1 MRSAMLEPLRVGCI
15 VDDGPQSH
23 SVHDL
28 VEKSRAS
35 EHYSIV
41 LLIVQKA
48 SAREADGAVQG
59 AFARLRTSGLKR
71 RVERACLR
79 FVERLEQIV
88 VGRLTG
94 FKDHFRTYPLESFEI
109 PQLHTHPSI
118 SRRGRVFR
126 YTPQDLAGIKA
137 QELDI
142 LLYFGR
148 EGALRGEILSACR
161 LGVICWANSGNH
173 AGRGGPAGFWE
184 VYEREPTT
192 ELAIRRLRGG
202 VQDGGVLFK
211 GALNTARLYLLN
223 TVNLA
228 RKSVAF
234 MHLFLESV
242 ARNPDP
248 PPVIEKNRKVY
259 PLYRTP
265 SLRHQLT
272 YLYRTASHIFER
284 AVRRLLGARWRW
296 SVAYQFTDSWQAAE
310 LAESRIIKNPPGRFF
325 ADPCVVEWNGQ
336 SICFVEDYDGR
347 TSIAKI
353 TAIRLE
359 PDGYE
364 ELGVALEEP
373 FHLSYPFVF
382 EVQGELYMCPETE
395 QAREIRLYK
404 CVEFPLTWKLHRVL
418 RSDVAAVDTGIVRHG
433 GRWWM
438 LTNIDTA
445 GIGDYRSELHLFHA
459 DEFDSSDWQPH
470 PANPVIFDSS
480 RARNGGL
487 FVAEGNLY
495 RVFQVQGFDVYGES
509 MGVALVREL
518 STENYLEEIVARIP
532 PTFFPG
538 IEGTHSLTFN
548 GRVLALDVVRRERL
562 GK

>member
-1 MRSAMLEPLRVGCI
+1 MRSAALKPLRVGCI
-15 VDDGPQSH
+15 VNDGPQRH
-23 SVHDL
+23 WVHDL
-28 VEKSRAS
+28 VEKSRAA
-35 EHYSIV
+35 EHYSIA

-48 SAREADGAVQG
+48 PASEVDGAVPG
-59 AFARLRTSGLKR
+59 VFGRLRTMGLR
-71 RVERACLR
+71 QWVERACLR
-79 FVERLEQIV
+79 FVERLEHV
-88 VGRLTG
+88 VVARLTG
-94 FKDHFRTYPLESFEI
+94 FKDHFRTYPLNSFEI
-109 PQLHTHPSI
+109 PQYHANPSF
-118 SRRGRVFR
+118 SRRGRVVR
-126 YTPQDLAGIKA
+126 YTRQDLAGIKA

-142 LLYFGR
+142 LLYFGE
-148 EGALRGEILSACR
+148 EGVLRGEILSACR
-161 LGVICWANSGNH
+161 LGVISFANSRRY

-184 VYEREPTT
+184 VYERDVTT
-192 ELAIRRLRGG
+192 ELAFHRLRGG
-202 VQDGGVLFK
+202 VQAGGVLFK
-211 GALNTARLYLLN
+211 GALNTAPLYLLN
-223 TVNLA
+223 AVNLA

-234 MHLFLESV
+234 MHRFLESV
-242 ARNPDP
+242 AQTPDP

-259 PLYRTP
+259 PLNRIP
-265 SLRHQLT
+265 SLRHQLV
-272 YLYRTASHIFER
+272 YLYRTASHVLER
-284 AVRRLLGARWRW
+284 AARRVLGARWRW

-325 ADPCVVEWNGQ
+325 ADPCVIEWHGQ
-336 SICFVEDYDGR
+336 SICFVEDYDGK

-418 RSDVAAVDTGIVRHG
+418 RSDVAAVDTSIVRHG

-438 LTNIDTA
+438 LTNIDSA
-445 GIGDYRSELHLFHA
+445 NIGDYRSELHLFHA
-459 DEFDSSDWQPH
+459 DAFDSCDWQPH
-470 PANPVIFDSS
+470 PGNPVIFDSS

-487 FVAEGNLY
+487 FVAGGNLY

-509 MGVALVREL
+509 MGVALVKEM
-518 STENYLEEIVARIP
+518 STELYLEEVVARIS
-532 PTFFPG
+532 PTFFPD

-548 GRVLALDVVRRERL
+548 GRVLALDFVRRERL